1 MAYSNVKISFHSIAF
16 TLLVVFLVF
25 MTLGAMIATL
35 VWSGDRPS
43 FFSQYEFTV
52 MLFTLKQA
60 ILSSI
65 LSCCLAIPISRAL
78 FRQHFFLK
86 EYIIRLLGLPFILP
100 VISAIFGLILLFGNT
115 GLLNSFFLMV
125 GLPKLSIYG
134 MSGILI
140 AHVFFNLPLAIRL
153 LLIAWKDIPN
163 EQFKIGSALGFN
175 NSAFF
180 YHLEL
185 PMLRKVFPGLLLLIF
200 LICITSFS
208 IALTLGGG
216 PDSTTIEVAIYQALR
231 FQLDFT
237 KAASLAC
244 SQFILCSLVA
254 FFLLLL
260 GKGSS
265 SFQAL
270 DFNVKTYNSPY
281 FTKKLLDY
289 IWIFLVCSFL
299 LSPLLLLIFQGMRGL
314 ISLHYD
320 IYLAALNSFFLSI
333 TSAFLG
339 VVMALIIST
348 WVGVSK
354 FKFSTQYIE
363 ILSIFILA
371 SSPIVMG
378 TGIFL
383 IVKPLISFEYL
394 TPVLVVLV
402 NATMSLPFMLRCL
415 VPAVGAVE
423 KDLGK
428 LADSLSISGFNRL
441 RNMIIPRVLPALGF
455 CFGIGAALSMGDLGV
470 ITLFSF
476 GEFQTLPLAI
486 YRLMISY
493 RFDQAFSASILLVI
507 ICFFLFQV
515 FDSLGKHYAL
525 R

>member
-16 TLLVVFLVF
+16 ILLVVFLVF

-163 EQFKIGSALGFN
+163 EQFKIGSALGFS

-244 SQFILCSLVA
+244 LQFILCSLVA
-254 FFLLLL
+254 FFLLLM

-299 LSPLLLLIFQGMRGL
+299 LSPLLLLIFQGMKGL
-314 ISLHYD
+314 ISLQYD

-333 TSAFLG
+333 TSGFLG

-348 WVGVSK
+348 WLGVSK
-354 FKFSTQYIE
+354 FKFTTKYTE

-394 TPVLVVLV
+394 
-402 NATMSLPFMLRCL
+402 
-415 VPAVGAVE
+415 
-423 KDLGK
+423 
-428 LADSLSISGFNRL
+428 SITVSPN
-441 RNMIIPRVLPALGF
+441 
-455 CFGIGAALSMGDLGV
+455 
-470 ITLFSF
+470 
-476 GEFQTLPLAI
+476 
-486 YRLMISY
+486 
-493 RFDQAFSASILLVI
+493 
-507 ICFFLFQV
+507 FL
-515 FDSLGKHYAL
+515 KHM
-525 R
+525 